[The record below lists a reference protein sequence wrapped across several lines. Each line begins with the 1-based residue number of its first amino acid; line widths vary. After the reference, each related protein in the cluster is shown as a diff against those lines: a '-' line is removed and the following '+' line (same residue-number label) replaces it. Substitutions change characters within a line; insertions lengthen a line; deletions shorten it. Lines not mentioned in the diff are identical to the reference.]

1 MPISEDSRA
10 ALAMLKELQA
20 SVRDT
25 EDLRNNSQV
34 NDDLNTLISVLE
46 SPVFQSILNIQDS
59 LKELKKQVHLHPSIL
74 PEDFDITP
82 AGELILNLPP
92 TDEDSPYQNGYEIN
106 DNDSHEDGGDEK
118 QEDAEEGDGVESE
131 GTSYLTSGTASTLV
145 ADKEQIASSFL
156 YDEGFK
162 KIIDEAAQGR
172 NVSMIQLFK
181 PDGKSLGFSVVGLRS
196 EHKGELG
203 IYVQEIQTEGIAGC
217 DGQMREGDQILA
229 IDGQVLDCNISHQQ
243 AITILQQAKGSVD
256 LVVAR
261 GQEGNN
267 VSMTQQ
273 DNIIPSDWCQ
283 VEVIELVNDGTGLG
297 FGIIGGQQTGVVVKT
312 ILPGG
317 VADRDT
323 RLLPGDFI
331 LQINEH
337 WLKGVASEQVASVL
351 RSCGTHVRLVVARP
365 VDPQDPGSIHGLA
378 PVLPTS
384 VLSNEQQLEAHL
396 SLSPN
401 IPSTNMNLT
410 DKKEI
415 IAALPDFNDKFRVNG
430 SEFMTGTTAPLPTP
444 AVSAPRDMPEIETME
459 VELVKDNQ
467 GLGITIAGYTCE
479 REELSGIFVKSVTE
493 GSAADRSGMVSV
505 NDQIVEVD
513 GLSLQGYS
521 NQQAVEML
529 RSTGR
534 VVNLKLVRYVHGLK
548 FEQLQQAI
556 ASSNA
561 ATPNSANTAL
571 PALPTTST
579 PSLGEVETILPLK
592 EEISPKHKPIAPPRP
607 PQRTDSLLSEEITPP
622 KDMITQQEVVVPE
635 TTDAVDDD
643 DYESDLKPNVETAL
657 TDKWSAALGVEYDI
671 IVAQISKFKEGGG
684 LGISL
689 EGTVEKVD
697 GAEQNPHHYIRS
709 VLPNGPVG
717 QNGKLVSGDELLE
730 VNGKKLLG
738 LYHSD
743 VVAILKELPMHVRIV
758 CARPGKGKEE
768 PDKPVFGSGGS
779 LQALQPSSERLVKAK
794 SDGSISSTTTTE
806 NSAVLSKLKSKSLEP
821 LTGLAM
827 WTDEVITIELVKTER
842 GLGFSILDYQDP
854 LNPSETVIVIRSL
867 VPGGVAQQDGRLIPG
882 DRLMFVN
889 NIPLENASLD
899 TAVQALK
906 GAPQGLVMIGVAK
919 PLPVTDS
926 QVTDNSTE
934 EESSGDNTEVRSAVS
949 DMETD
954 PGVPMVRN
962 DSITSDIPDLPPP
975 LPTSPI
981 PDEEEESTDGI
992 SSQPVSAES
1001 SPARNQTMSMPATER
1016 LIGGGLKSMTVE
1028 TRYEERT
1035 DADNIPPLPE
1045 ALEQKIKISK
1055 DAEALGL
1062 QVDIEEGGMNGMVV
1076 RSLTRGG
1083 TLARDGRIQPG
1094 DYLVAVNGEIMRSIS
1109 HSQALAVLRRAQM
1122 IPLGEEI
1129 PITYIPASDAVV
1141 FRTTILTRV
1150 ACGEEVEQE
1159 RRSRSRSVDRT
1170 AQNILAVSEVTN
1182 GTTVISISS
1191 KQEQDMV
1198 QDMVQAP
1205 LVSPETDMSPDVST
1219 SVHMA
1224 KSFDRLSI
1232 KSVTTSESSTDP
1244 EPSAHLLRPKTPPEA
1259 APRTS
1264 LRSPDSRT
1272 SSLQRPSSAKSLSVS
1287 GEDLTATTPSS
1298 PSKHWG
1304 PERSVDIFREGNQ
1317 GLGISIVGGKVE
1329 ATHGSDTPALSGI
1342 FIKNV
1347 LEGSPAA
1354 ELGCLNT
1361 GDRILAVG
1369 DVDLRLASHDM
1380 AVEAIRHAGNPLK
1393 LSVQSLKVWAMDGIS
1408 SSLDSMGKCQDPD
1421 SEQLRHLPTSDL
1433 DRTLGG
1439 EEVVYPSAE
1448 VAYPSALH
1456 LSPQQDLSP
1465 RKVTPPEGFK
1475 SLFPDPTLVI
1485 PPTPSPRTDRSL
1497 DLSQTEFQKG
1507 ESIDSDMTT
1516 DSDEI
1521 EQQGQETL
1529 PNGLLIDRSSAAFMP
1544 KVGTDPEIEDEFGY
1558 TGAKIERK
1566 YGKMDG
1572 KVMYVRLNKGT
1583 QGLGI
1588 SLSGHK
1594 DRARMSVMVAGLNP
1608 QGNAFRDGQMKVGD
1622 TLLEVNGLVLHN
1634 RCHLNAST
1642 VIKNLPDAGVTFILL
1657 RKDTGMEEVAVK
1669 QVIQFPSTLEENAID
1684 RYRKYKGLRQVV
1696 LKKGE
1701 MGLGIMIIEG
1711 KHQEAGTGVFISDLK
1726 EGSEADKAG
1735 LLVGDMIL
1743 AVNNEDFVGASYET
1757 AAKVLRKTEGEIKII
1772 VANPNLPEKG
1782 AKTEQNELLDKP
1794 KLPPKPSIAP
1804 KPTNI
1809 LPASSSTGASK
1820 TAEKEKSTKGSA
1832 QAVKEK
1838 VDPTKCDIVP
1848 GQDTTIEIVKDKD
1861 EEGKPMGLGL
1871 SIVGG
1876 SDTLL
1881 GAIFIHE
1888 VYEAGAAHKDSR
1900 LRPGDQI
1907 LEVMKEDLRN
1917 VTHSFALHALRQTPN
1932 RVRLVIHRED
1942 DEIYEQMDV
1951 ELVKKR
1957 DRGLGLS
1964 IVGKKS
1970 GPGVFISEVV
1980 KGGAADM
1987 DGRLVQGD
1995 QIISV
2000 NGNDLKNASQE
2011 EAAPILKMA
2020 QGRIT
2025 MCVRRLKVGN
2035 RGGRGDH
2042 SLPPNVVTSGTP
2054 KTITLTRGQ
2063 HGLGFSIVGGFGSP
2077 HGDMPI
2083 FVKTVF
2089 EKGAAMEQ
2097 GGLKRGDQ
2105 ILSVNTL
2112 SLEGLS
2118 HQEAVNILK
2127 NCEGNVVLQILS

>member
-1 MPISEDSRA
+1 MA
-10 ALAMLKELQA
+10 
-20 SVRDT
+20 
-25 EDLRNNSQV
+25 
-34 NDDLNTLISVLE
+34 
-46 SPVFQSILNIQDS
+46 
-59 LKELKKQVHLHPSIL
+59 
-74 PEDFDITP
+74 
-82 AGELILNLPP
+82 
-92 TDEDSPYQNGYEIN
+92 
-106 DNDSHEDGGDEK
+106 
-118 QEDAEEGDGVESE
+118 
-131 GTSYLTSGTASTLV
+131 
-145 ADKEQIASSFL
+145 
-156 YDEGFK
+156 
-162 KIIDEAAQGR
+162 
-172 NVSMIQLFK
+172 
-181 PDGKSLGFSVVGLRS
+181 
-196 EHKGELG
+196 
-203 IYVQEIQTEGIAGC
+203 
-217 DGQMREGDQILA
+217 
-229 IDGQVLDCNISHQQ
+229 
-243 AITILQQAKGSVD
+243 
-256 LVVAR
+256 
-261 GQEGNN
+261 
-267 VSMTQQ
+267 QQ

-365 VDPQDPGSIHGLA
+365 VDPQDPGSINGLA

-384 VLSNEQQLEAHL
+384 VLSNQEQLEAHL
-396 SLSPN
+396 MLSPDLPN
-401 IPSTNMNLT
+401 SSINMS
-410 DKKEI
+410 DRKEI
-415 IAALPDFNDKFRVNG
+415 LAALPDFNDKFRMTG

-444 AVSAPRDMPEIETME
+444 AMAAPRDMPEIETME
-459 VELVKDNQ
+459 VELVKDKQ

-561 ATPNSANTAL
+561 ATPNTSNPVL
-571 PALPTTST
+571 PSPPILPT
-579 PSLGEVETILPLK
+579 PSPNEEREQILPLK
-592 EEISPKHKPIAPPRP
+592 EEVSPKHKPIAPPRP

-622 KDMITQQEVVVPE
+622 KDLITQQEVAVPE
-635 TTDAVDDD
+635 TAVILD
-643 DYESDLKPNVETAL
+643 DYESDLQPSVEEAL
-657 TDKWSAALGVEYDI
+657 IRNWSEVLGDEYEI

-717 QNGKLVSGDELLE
+717 QNSKLVSGDELLE

-743 VVAILKELPMHVRIV
+743 VVSILKELPRHVRIV
-758 CARPGKGKEE
+758 CARPGKGKQEE
-768 PDKPVFGSGGS
+768 NKAVFGSGGP
-779 LQALQPSSERLVKAK
+779 LQALQPSGERLVKAK
-794 SDGSISSTTTTE
+794 SDGSISSNTTTE

-827 WTDEVITIELVKTER
+827 WTDEVITIELMKTER

-854 LNPSETVIVIRSL
+854 INPSETVIVIRSL

-889 NIPLENASLD
+889 NSPLENASLD

-926 QVTDNSTE
+926 QVTENSTE
-934 EESSGDNTEVRSAVS
+934 EVSSGDNTEVRSAVS

-954 PGVPMVRN
+954 PGVPMVRS

-981 PDEEEESTDGI
+981 PDEEEVETDGI
-992 SSQPVSAES
+992 SPQPLSVET
-1001 SPARNQTMSMPATER
+1001 SPARNISMPATER
-1016 LIGGGLKSMTVE
+1016 LIGGGIKSMTVE

-1035 DADNIPPLPE
+1035 DADNIPPLPA
-1045 ALEQKIKISK
+1045 ALEHKIQISK
-1055 DAEALGL
+1055 DAETLGL

-1094 DYLVAVNGEIMRSIS
+1094 DYLVAVNGENMRSIS
-1109 HSQALAVLRRAQM
+1109 HSQALAVLRRAQT
-1122 IPLGEEI
+1122 IPLGMDI

-1150 ACGEEVEQE
+1150 ACGEEVEQD
-1159 RRSRSRSVDRT
+1159 RRSRSQSVDRMILPM
-1170 AQNILAVSEVTN
+1170 QNVTEVKN

-1191 KQEQDMV
+1191 KHEQE
-1198 QDMVQAP
+1198 MVQAP
-1205 LVSPETDMSPDVST
+1205 LVSPETDMSPDAST
-1219 SVHMA
+1219 SVQMM
-1224 KSFDRLSI
+1224 KSFDQLSI
-1232 KSVTTSESSTDP
+1232 KSVTTDESSTDP
-1244 EPSAHLLRPKTPPEA
+1244 DPSCNLSRSKTPPEA

-1264 LRSPDSRT
+1264 LRSPDCKT
-1272 SSLQRPSSAKSLSVS
+1272 SSLQRPISAKSLSVS
-1287 GEDLTATTPSS
+1287 GEDLAGAGIPSS

-1304 PERSVDIFREGNQ
+1304 PERSLDIFRVGTQ
-1317 GLGISIVGGKVE
+1317 GLGISIVGGKVD

-1347 LEGSPAA
+1347 LDGSPAS

-1380 AVEAIRHAGNPLK
+1380 AVEAIRQAGNPLK
-1393 LSVQSLKVWAMDGIS
+1393 LTVQSLKVWAMEGVS
-1408 SSLDSMGKCQDPD
+1408 SSLDSMGKSHDLD
-1421 SEQLRHLPTSDL
+1421 IEQLNITSSD
-1433 DRTLGG
+1433 DFDHTVDG
-1439 EEVVYPSAE
+1439 EEVI
-1448 VAYPSALH
+1448 YPSALH
-1456 LSPQQDLSP
+1456 LSTQQDLSP
-1465 RKVTPPEGFK
+1465 HKVTPPEGFK

-1485 PPTPSPRTDRSL
+1485 PPTPSPRSNRSL
-1497 DLSQTEFQKG
+1497 DLSLTDFPKG

-1516 DSDEI
+1516 ESDEI
-1521 EQQGQETL
+1521 EQQGQETMS
-1529 PNGLLIDRSSAAFMP
+1529 NGIVIDRSSAAFLQ
-1544 KVGTDPEIEDEFGY
+1544 KAENDPEIEDEYGY
-1558 TGAKIERK
+1558 TGAKIEKK
-1566 YGKMDG
+1566 YGKMEG
-1572 KVMYVRLNKGT
+1572 TVMYVRLNKGT

-1594 DRARMSVMVAGLNP
+1594 DRSRMSVMVAGLNP

-1622 TLLEVNGLVLHN
+1622 TLLEVNGLVLHD

-1642 VIKNLPDAGVTFILL
+1642 VIKNRPDAGVTFILL
-1657 RKDTGMEEVAVK
+1657 RKDAGLDEVAVK
-1669 QVIQFPSTLEENAID
+1669 PVIQFPSTLEENAID

-1711 KHQEAGTGVFISDLK
+1711 KHQDAGTGVFISDLK

-1772 VANPNLPEKG
+1772 VANPNLPNKG
-1782 AKTEQNELLDKP
+1782 VKSEPAESLDKP
-1794 KLPPKPSIAP
+1794 KLPPKPTIAP
-1804 KPTNI
+1804 KPSNI
-1809 LPASSSTGASK
+1809 LPASSTPK
-1820 TAEKEKSTKGSA
+1820 TTEKEKKAPSA
-1832 QAVKEK
+1832 AVKEK
-1838 VDPTKCDIVP
+1838 VNPTKCDIVP

-1951 ELVKKR
+1951 ELMKKR

-1980 KGGAADM
+1980 KGGAADL

-2011 EAAPILKMA
+2011 EAAPVLKMA
-2020 QGRIT
+2020 QGRIS

-2035 RGGRGDH
+2035 RGGRGDQ
-2042 SLPPNVVTSGTP
+2042 SLPPNVVTTGTP

-2105 ILSVNTL
+2105 ILSVNAL

-2127 NCEGNVVLQILS
+2127 NCEGNVVLEILS